1 MRISTSRSPLSLYHH
16 GKARPVCIFNSFS
29 CNQTNASRNQLP
41 IGLINAAKGHPI
53 MVELKTGESYNGL
66 LDNIDNFMNVF
77 LKEAV
82 HTSPDGKQFKKVK
95 EVYIRGNNVSDNM
108 GEQAIEM
115 LWRER
120 KR

>member
-1 MRISTSRSPLSLYHH
+1 
-16 GKARPVCIFNSFS
+16 
-29 CNQTNASRNQLP
+29 
-41 IGLINAAKGHPI
+41 

-95 EVYIRGNNVSDNM
+95 EVYLRGNNVSWQAVM
-108 GEQAIEM
+108 SGWRGRGETRRGRTNHA
-115 LWRER
+115 
-120 KR
+120 